1 MTQLDLCMV
10 SSRRTVLGG
19 LGLLGMGA
27 GLGTALA
34 GCGSPNAAPEDAGA
48 TTREG
53 FSQAAMPSIPEKYQG
68 RTNVLA
74 WFPWTG
80 GSFEAAERLLTKFND
95 SQDEIFAVAESQGGF
110 VPTNQKLTAA
120 LQAKAV
126 PDIVAFSDVKWL
138 QFYFAGALSELDRF
152 FDDEWSLDVYVQN
165 FVNEGVAAGKTYV
178 VPFARST
185 PLFYYN
191 KSRYTELGLPE
202 EGPTTWDDLAE
213 FAPELQTIDVSGKP
227 LMAFAFGPVDNWFGQ
242 AQAWAWGGA
251 FSEGLDVTINE
262 DPIHD
267 WLNWQAKFIH
277 DDNFAY
283 MAQEAGTDFQAGVT
297 AGCHGST
304 GSLMG
309 FESSV
314 DFDLGAAFL
323 LGKVE
328 DTTKVPTGGGGLAIV
343 KSESE
348 ERQNAAAEL
357 MRFLA
362 KPENAA
368 TWHVE
373 TGYLPIVNEAL
384 ESEEVLAL
392 REEKPNFGVAVDQ
405 LANAQTADEA
415 GWYDTSTVAV
425 AEAMAR
431 VYGDN
436 ADVAEVLDE
445 LETIMVEVVED
456 HRDELE
462 EVLSS

>member
-1 MTQLDLCMV
+1 MSHLDLSLV
-10 SSRRTVLGG
+10 SNRRTMLAG
-19 LGLLGMGA
+19 LGLAGLGA
-27 GLGTALA
+27 GLITGLS
-34 GCGSPNAAPEDAGA
+34 GCGSPNAAPEDSGSA
-48 TTREG
+48 TREG
-53 FSQAAMPSIPEKYQG
+53 FSQAAMPNVPEKYQG

-80 GSFEAAERLLTKFND
+80 NSFEAAERLLTKFND
-95 SQDEIFAVAESQGGF
+95 SQDEIYAVAESQGGF

-120 LQAKAV
+120 LQAKSV

-138 QFYFAGALSELDRF
+138 QFYFAGALRELDGF
-152 FDDEWSLDVYVQN
+152 FDDSWSLDVYVQN
-165 FVNEGVAAGKTYV
+165 FVNEGVAAGKAYV

-191 KSRYTELGLPE
+191 KTRYVELGLPE

-213 FAPELQTIDVSGKP
+213 FAPELRSVEVGGKP
-227 LMAFAFGPVDNWFGQ
+227 LMPFAFGPVDNWFGQ

-251 FSEGLDVTINE
+251 FSDGLDVTINDE
-262 DPIHD
+262 PIHD

-277 DDNFAY
+277 DDSFGY

-297 AGCHGST
+297 AACHGST

-343 KSESE
+343 KAESE

-357 MRFLA
+357 MKFLA
-362 KPENAA
+362 QPENAA

-373 TGYLPIVNEAL
+373 TGYLPIVTSAL
-384 ESEEVLAL
+384 EDPEVLAL
-392 REEKPNFGVAVDQ
+392 REAQPNFGVAVDQ

-415 GWYDTSTVAV
+415 GWYDTATVAV

-436 ADVAEVLDE
+436 ADVSEVLDE
-445 LETIMVEVVED
+445 LEDVMVDVVDD
-456 HRDELE
+456 HREELE
-462 EVLSS
+462 EVLS